1 MTPTDFIWINK
12 RCVVRGE
19 DFSYEATC
27 LCCFPKSNGKV
38 RYIVEDNGR
47 LFIQRKEQITFF
59 GPTQDVHQMRADA
72 EGISRDEAKVR
83 NYGEAYGID
92 PNSPLFLRAQREI
105 AAGLK
110 PAPDEENHVQIMG
123 GRETTHYVHFNGAA
137 HFVKEAKFFEEQGGL
152 TSDWGKA
159 WRPVVAISIE
169 DARALS
175 KIMVWPTKKTSPSYE
190 CQHGIYNKG
199 TCPYCNDPL
208 GR

>member
-59 GPTQDVHQMRADA
+59 GPTQDIPEKVVP
-72 EGISRDEAKVR
+72 AKLGTGCPICGFR
-83 NYGEAYGID
+83 HPPDGMC
-92 PNSPLFLRAQREI
+92 
-105 AAGLK
+105 AG
-110 PAPDEENHVQIMG
+110 
-123 GRETTHYVHFNGAA
+123 
-137 HFVKEAKFFEEQGGL
+137 
-152 TSDWGKA
+152 
-159 WRPVVAISIE
+159 
-169 DARALS
+169 
-175 KIMVWPTKKTSPSYE
+175 PT
-190 CQHGIYNKG
+190 I
-199 TCPYCNDPL
+199 DPL